1 MPVVVM
7 VIVIM
12 VVVVVIM
19 MVVMVMMHFVSHR
32 SGRREGGLL
41 SDGDSAERDR
51 ERGGGKEGL
60 DHGKAILLL
69 RGLERV
75 LGPHSAAGR
84 LNST

>member
-7 VIVIM
+7 VIVMM
-12 VVVVVIM
+12 VVVVVM
-19 MVVMVMMHFVSHR
+19 MVVMVMVHFVRHR
-32 SGRREGGLL
+32 SGRRRGGLL
-41 SDGDSAERDR
+41 SDGDSTERDR

-75 LGPHSAAGR
+75 LGPHSAPGR

>member
-7 VIVIM
+7 VIVMM
-12 VVVVVIM
+12 V
-19 MVVMVMMHFVSHR
+19 VVMVMMMVVVMHFMRRR
-32 SGRREGGLL
+32 SGRRRGGLL
-41 SDGDSAERDR
+41 SDGDSTERDR

-75 LGPHSAAGR
+75 LGPHSAPGR
-84 LNST
+84 LNSM